1 MSFTFTELD
10 KLGDVV
16 VKFPQAAEIFKQHQI
31 DFCCGGDQPLSEAI
45 EEHGVNSAAL
55 LQTLNDKYADALQ
68 QGAEIVD
75 WSAVPLEQLIHHI
88 VNTHHAYLNQVFP
101 TLTELTAKILR
112 VHGEHHGAVL
122 VQVHRL
128 FNQLRMGMEAHMI
141 EEEVRTF
148 PQIVDYEHHPS
159 IDKLNT
165 VIHAVEEL
173 DKDHD
178 QTGQLVKD
186 LRKVTDNYAL
196 PKDACGTYAHVFQ
209 ELQNLESDI
218 FQHIHLE
225 NNILFVRLHDAQV
238 ASLS

>member
-1 MSFTFTELD
+1 MSATFTELD

-16 VKFPQAAEIFKQHQI
+16 VKFPQAAEIFKQYHI
-31 DFCCGGDQPLSEAI
+31 DFCCGGVQPLGEAI
-45 EEHGVNSAAL
+45 EEHGVNGLAL
-55 LQTLNDKYADALQ
+55 LETLNDTYLDALK

-75 WSAVPLEQLIHHI
+75 WSAVSLEQLIHHI

-122 VQVHRL
+122 AQVHRL
-128 FNQLRMGMEAHMI
+128 FNQLRMDMEAHMI
-141 EEEVRTF
+141 EEEERVF
-148 PQIVDYEHHPS
+148 PRIVDYEHHPT

-165 VIHAVEEL
+165 VIQAVEEL
-173 DKDHD
+173 DKEHD

-196 PKDACGTYAHVFQ
+196 PEDACGTYAHVFQ

-225 NNILFVRLHDAQV
+225 NNVLFVHLRDAQV
-238 ASLS
+238 ASPS